1 MPQKRK
7 NQKLGTG
14 IKILTPNKLL
24 TRLPILLS
32 ETKAGNNLIKQQQQQ
47 KNEIRQI
54 LYLLYEHN
62 KLTKKLD
69 NNLMIK
75 IINHKSH

>member
-32 ETKAGNNLIKQQQQQ
+32 ETKAGNNLNKQQQQQ